1 MTWMGG
7 RRVLKALA
15 VFFGVV
21 CFAEVISSYFMYRYY
36 AHLHKDFL
44 PAGSAAVT
52 LVLGGVNKA
61 YGVHARPAI
70 SIDHGPLFDGDPI
83 LGFVMHPGRFRVEEV
98 LHDVH
103 HYFDVSVDGHGDRM
117 TAYRPIESRRRILMS
132 GDSGLFGWGL
142 NDEETIPWQVQQR
155 LPGYQVVNLSLN
167 SYSTIQALLQL
178 ERIEPPVGPDDIVVI
193 EYHQPTNKFNVEAP
207 DVLADLSTGYEVAIG
222 GPGMPRIMLPYG
234 YLDAGG
240 RLAIGHVSLTCA
252 KGSGDITCARPAYD
266 MAKAVEVTNHAIDA
280 IAALHPA
287 HVVIAFMSAPDDDPV
302 IAHART
308 VGVTIAD
315 FRRGH
320 GTRFDDDANYTDGHY
335 GPFFSHQVAQRLVE
349 ILTGEKIVV
358 DEPPQ

>member
-1 MTWMGG
+1 
-7 RRVLKALA
+7 
-15 VFFGVV
+15 
-21 CFAEVISSYFMYRYY
+21 
-36 AHLHKDFL
+36 
-44 PAGSAAVT
+44 
-52 LVLGGVNKA
+52 
-61 YGVHARPAI
+61 
-70 SIDHGPLFDGDPI
+70 
-83 LGFVMHPGRFRVEEV
+83 
-98 LHDVH
+98 
-103 HYFDVSVDGHGDRM
+103 
-117 TAYRPIESRRRILMS
+117 
-132 GDSGLFGWGL
+132 
-142 NDEETIPWQVQQR
+142 
-155 LPGYQVVNLSLN
+155 
-167 SYSTIQALLQL
+167 
-178 ERIEPPVGPDDIVVI
+178 
-193 EYHQPTNKFNVEAP
+193 
-207 DVLADLSTGYEVAIG
+207 
-222 GPGMPRIMLPYG
+222 MLPYG

-252 KGSGDITCARPAYD
+252 KGSVDITCARPAYD